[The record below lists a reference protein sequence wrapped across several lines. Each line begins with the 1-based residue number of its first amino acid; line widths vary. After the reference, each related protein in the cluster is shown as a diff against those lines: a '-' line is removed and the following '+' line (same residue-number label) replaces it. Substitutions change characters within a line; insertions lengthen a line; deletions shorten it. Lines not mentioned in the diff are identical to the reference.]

1 MKKISTKLKMGIGAA
16 VVVLAG
22 GGVFLSKGN
31 GKSGFLYRE
40 VAIVKGE
47 IEISI
52 LSTGTVA
59 PKNRLEIKAPVAGRI
74 DQVLVKE
81 GQLVRKGQ
89 ILAMMSSTERAAM
102 LDAARAKGAA
112 ELAKWSEL
120 YLATPVLSPINGT
133 LILRSVEPGQTFTT
147 TEAIFVISDRLTVQ
161 AQVDETD
168 ISQIKLQSEAS
179 IALDAYPDQ
188 PMPAVVDQIAFDAT
202 TVNNVTTYV
211 VNVAPTKIPEFM
223 RSGMTANVT
232 FKIRSK
238 KDILIVPNEAIKVI
252 GGRTTVSLQGA
263 KGEAFAH
270 DIQTGISDG
279 KMTEVLGGLVEGDKV
294 LIAKVQLSTE
304 AEKSGSNPF
313 GPPKIPGR
321 MPRQ

>member
-1 MKKISTKLKMGIGAA
+1 MKKLSTKLKIGMGAA
-16 VVVLAG
+16 AIVLVG
-22 GGVFLSKGN
+22 GGIFLSKGN
-31 GKSGFLYRE
+31 GKGGFLYRE
-40 VAIVKGE
+40 VPIIKGD

-74 DQVLVKE
+74 DQVLVQE

-89 ILAMMSSTERAAM
+89 VLAMMSSTERAAM
-102 LDAARAKGAA
+102 LDAARAKGPE

-161 AQVDETD
+161 ARVDETD
-168 ISQIKLQSEAS
+168 IAQIKLKSDAS

-188 PMPAVVDQIAFDAT
+188 AMKATVDQIAFDAT

-211 VNVAPTKIPEFM
+211 VNVAPEKVPDFM

-232 FKIRSK
+232 FRIRSK

-252 GGRTTVSLQGA
+252 SGRTTVNLQGA
-263 KGEAFAH
+263 KGEAYAH
-270 DIQTGISDG
+270 DIETGISDG
-279 KMTEVLGGLVEGDKV
+279 KMTEVLNGLAEGDKV
-294 LIAKVQLSTE
+294 LIAKVQLGSDE
-304 AEKSGSNPF
+304 KKSGSSPF
-313 GPPKIPGR
+313 GMPKMPGR

>member
-1 MKKISTKLKMGIGAA
+1 MKKLSTKLKIGIAVAA
-16 VVVLAG
+16 VAFVG

-31 GKSGFLYRE
+31 GKGGFLYRE
-40 VAIVKGE
+40 VKIERGD

-74 DQVLVKE
+74 DEVLVKE
-81 GQLVRKGQ
+81 GQVVRKGQ
-89 ILAMMSSTERAAM
+89 VLAMMSSTERAAM
-102 LDAARAKGAA
+102 LDAARAKGAE
-112 ELAKWSEL
+112 ELQKWSEL

-168 ISQIKLQSEAS
+168 IAQIKLRSDAS

-188 PMPAVVDQIAFDAT
+188 PMKAVVDQIAFDAT

-211 VNVAPTKIPEFM
+211 VNVAPDKVPEFM

-232 FKIRSK
+232 FKISSK
-238 KDILIVPNEAIKVI
+238 RDILLVPNEAIKVI
-252 GGRTTVSLQGA
+252 SGRTTVNLQNA
-263 KGEAFAH
+263 KGEAITH
-270 DIQTGISDG
+270 DIETGISDG
-279 KMTEVLGGLVEGDKV
+279 KMTEVLGGLAEGDRV
-294 LIAKVQLSTE
+294 LIAKVQLGSDS
-304 AEKSGSNPF
+304 EKSGSNPF
-313 GPPKIPGR
+313 GPPKMPGR
-321 MPRQ
+321 GPR

>member
-1 MKKISTKLKMGIGAA
+1 MKKLSTKLKMGIGAA
-16 VVVLAG
+16 LVILVG

-31 GKSGFLYRE
+31 GKGGFLYRE
-40 VAIVKGE
+40 VPIKKGD
-47 IEISI
+47 IEITI

-89 ILAMMSSTERAAM
+89 VLAMMSSTERAAM
-102 LDAARAKGAA
+102 LDAARAKGPE

-168 ISQIKLQSEAS
+168 ISQIKLQSGAS

-188 PMPAVVDQIAFDAT
+188 PMQAVVDQIAFDAK

-211 VNVAPTKIPEFM
+211 VNVAPEKVPDFM

-232 FKIRSK
+232 FRIRSK
-238 KDILIVPNEAIKVI
+238 KDILLVPNEAIKVRD
-252 GGRTTVSLQGA
+252 GRTTINL
-263 KGEAFAH
+263 KGNNGEPLSH

-279 KMTEVLGGLVEGDKV
+279 KLTEVLDGLAEGDSV
-294 LIAKVQLSTE
+294 LIAKVQLGS
-304 AEKSGSNPF
+304 AQKSGSNPF
-313 GPPKIPGR
+313 GQPKMPGSR
-321 MPRQ
+321 GPRQ